1 MGKLSD
7 KILLFLCIILPV
19 SILSCADFLTGPDPE
34 NTPETNFDTLWHEFD
49 RYYSFFEWKHINWD
63 SLYQVYRHKVSKQT
77 GDMELL
83 SIFSDMLDNLKDGHV
98 NIYTPF
104 GGYSYTAWF
113 DQRNTLFQLNII
125 LSKYLNNRFSSTPDN
140 NIVYGKV
147 KDNVGYILI
156 KSFDSKKLQKKN
168 FRLIDD
174 ILEQL
179 FNCAGLIV
187 DVRDNGGGNSGFAKI
202 IVNRFADNKRQVSF
216 VRYRN
221 GPDHDNFT
229 DYIPQYIFP
238 EGKRQYT
245 KPVAVLTNRK
255 SFSATEYFVLAMR
268 TLPHV
273 TIIGDTTGG
282 GSGIP
287 ISRELPNGWAYRLP
301 RSMQL
306 TPDSVNYEGIGLA
319 PYIFVVNPYTDKIF
333 STDTQLVRAVHFL
346 EQGRK

>member
-1 MGKLSD
+1 
-7 KILLFLCIILPV
+7 
-19 SILSCADFLTGPDPE
+19 
-34 NTPETNFDTLWHEFD
+34 
-49 RYYSFFEWKHINWD
+49 
-63 SLYQVYRHKVSKQT
+63 
-77 GDMELL
+77 
-83 SIFSDMLDNLKDGHV
+83 
-98 NIYTPF
+98 
-104 GGYSYTAWF
+104 
-113 DQRNTLFQLNII
+113 
-125 LSKYLNNRFSSTPDN
+125 
-140 NIVYGKV
+140 
-147 KDNVGYILI
+147 
-156 KSFDSKKLQKKN
+156 
-168 FRLIDD
+168 
-174 ILEQL
+174 
-179 FNCAGLIV
+179 
-187 DVRDNGGGNSGFAKI
+187 VRDNGGGNSGFAKI